1 VLEVWKAVVAVQNCD
16 PVKTLQKRL
25 AFLLDKCDTYIER
38 SIGLDRAIAAI
49 KREQRKRFKEW
60 VGWQKEIEAIRE
72 ELKRFK
78 EEE

>member
-1 VLEVWKAVVAVQNCD
+1 MLEDWKAEVEMPDRDAV
-16 PVKTLQKRL
+16 KLQKRL

-78 EEE
+78 KEE